1 MVSPSDTAILSL
13 ISCLLSLTY
22 SLLSASMTP
31 VATTPTQGLRTPPI
45 ARCGPFYLR
54 HQHDRFR
61 CPLRRE
67 SRAGLL
73 RLGRANDHKPVL
85 M

>member
-31 VATTPTQGLRTPPI
+31 VATTPPI
-45 ARCGPFYLR
+45 ARCGPCYLR

-67 SRAGLL
+67 SRAGPL

>member
-1 MVSPSDTAILSL
+1 MAPVVFPDNTVFCNFTAVERIGLL
-13 ISCLLSLTY
+13 I
-22 SLLSASMTP
+22 
-31 VATTPTQGLRTPPI
+31 ATTPTQGLRTPPI
-45 ARCGPFYLR
+45 ARCGPCYLG

-67 SRAGLL
+67 PRAGPL